1 MCRIAVIILH
11 YENLQDTLECINSL
25 NTQDEK
31 NFDIVVVDNG
41 SKNGKT
47 ESVEHLFSDNERIH
61 FLYSKTNLGFAKGNN
76 LGFCYA
82 KEELH
87 SDIIVL
93 ANNDLIFSQPDFITK
108 VQKAYIEEGYD
119 VAGPRIISLV
129 DGMNQNPVA
138 RMFYSKRDV
147 LKRYLK
153 TLILYALN
161 TFSLD
166 LFFKKIFA
174 KPIQEFQYDSSKDF
188 QLYGAC
194 LIFGTEYIKKFN
206 GLYPGT
212 FMYVEEDILRY
223 QVEVN
228 HLKMVYLD
236 EIEVKH
242 KEGSS
247 TETVYEKGRLKRRFF
262 YKWSLNS
269 LKQLIGMI
277 GSQ

>member
-153 TLILYALN
+153 SSMTRAIFTKALMRDF
-161 TFSLD
+161 TVLHVSLSG
-166 LFFKKIFA
+166 LHPSCFLKRFLQNRYRNFNMIVRKIFN
-174 KPIQEFQYDSSKDF
+174 
-188 QLYGAC
+188 C
-194 LIFGTEYIKKFN
+194 
-206 GLYPGT
+206 
-212 FMYVEEDILRY
+212 
-223 QVEVN
+223 
-228 HLKMVYLD
+228 
-236 EIEVKH
+236 
-242 KEGSS
+242 
-247 TETVYEKGRLKRRFF
+247 TVHV
-262 YKWSLNS
+262 
-269 LKQLIGMI
+269 
-277 GSQ
+277 